1 MELRWVMSGLA
12 EVSIAI
18 DECIEGGVEE
28 GIFLAVRGVDLGEVI
43 SWVVYR
49 GIANDGCI
57 EGERE
62 GCFLAPGGC

>member
-1 MELRWVMSGLA
+1 M
-12 EVSIAI
+12 
-18 DECIEGGVEE
+18 GGVEE